1 MQHRDVMTRIRH
13 RPWKV
18 NAMSIWDRTAR
29 SFLLAELLEGMWLT
43 LRTMFRRKSTLN
55 YPYEK
60 GPQSP
65 RFRGEL
71 ALRRYPSGEERC
83 IACKLCEAICPPQA
97 ITIESEPRADGSRRA
112 TRYDRSEEHTS
123 ELQSLM
129 RNSY

>member
-1 MQHRDVMTRIRH
+1 MQHRAVMTRIRH

-71 ALRRYPSGEERC
+71 ALRRYPSGEECC

-97 ITIESEPRADGSRRA
+97 ITIESEPRADGSRREIGRA
-112 TRYDRSEEHTS
+112 SGRERVCQYG
-123 ELQSLM
+123 
-129 RNSY
+129 

>member
-43 LRTMFRRKSTLN
+43 LRTMFRSNSTLN

-60 GPQSP
+60 GLQSQ
-65 RFRGEL
+65 RFRGEP
-71 ALRRYPSGEERC
+71 ALRRSPSGEERC
-83 IACKLCEAICPPQA
+83 ISCTLREAICPPQA
-97 ITIESEPRADGSRRA
+97 IPVEADPRAPRSRRA
-112 TRYDRSEEHTS
+112 TH
-123 ELQSLM
+123 
-129 RNSY
+129 